1 MEDQPQSENP
11 FFLNL
16 ADLLVGIL
24 FIFIIILFFF
34 AINYAL
40 ALQENQKIRRF
51 IIESNEIRREILE
64 KIGNSLSDE
73 GLNVHVDGSDGV
85 LRLSDSQLF
94 ETGEFNLSVTGS
106 KNIFKLKMAL
116 EKVLPCFAKVRG
128 PVSPAK
134 CGADTEFHINA
145 FLVEGHAD
153 VQRVIPNSKY
163 SSNEELSTKRALSAY
178 NELYKSP
185 ILSQLYND
193 NDQYLISV
201 SGYGAK
207 RALCSELTVSCHSQ
221 NRRIELR
228 ILMAPPDASILD

>member
-1 MEDQPQSENP
+1 MENEPQSENP

-34 AINYAL
+34 AINYSL
-40 ALQENQKIRRF
+40 TLQENQKIRRF

-64 KIGNSLSDE
+64 SIGNSLTDE
-73 GLNVHVDGSDGV
+73 GLDVEVDGSDGV

-94 ETGEFNLSVTGS
+94 KTGEFDLSVTGRKNVS
-106 KNIFKLKMAL
+106 KLRMAL
-116 EKVLPCFAKVRG
+116 EKVLPCFAKARG
-128 PVSPAK
+128 PVSPTK
-134 CGADTEFHINA
+134 CQAEAEFQINA

-153 VQRVIPNSKY
+153 VQRVIPNNKY

-185 ILSQLYND
+185 ILSQLYNK

-207 RALCSELTVSCHSQ
+207 RALCSELTASCHSQ

-228 ILMAPPDASILD
+228 LLMAPPDASNLD